1 MMFQTTHSFCPCF
14 LFFWSSSSCALITE
28 YITECL
34 VFSRVV
40 LLLLLL
46 MMVGLSGFP
55 LLRLS
60 FSPSR
65 AGQWLA
71 AAAAVVAVPSHVSKI
86 LLATASSEVSPFLSP
101 CRSPISTVDCGVY
114 APKVS
119 LGMATK
125 RAQRQ
130 RGERNDHLTN
140 RLDIIMLYYY
150 FVPVKIRQEE
160 EEVVVLCFFSHR
172 PRL

>member
-1 MMFQTTHSFCPCF
+1 MR
-14 LFFWSSSSCALITE
+14 WAVAL
-28 YITECL
+28 
-34 VFSRVV
+34 SD
-40 LLLLLL
+40 
-46 MMVGLSGFP
+46 
-55 LLRLS
+55 
-60 FSPSR
+60 
-65 AGQWLA
+65 
-71 AAAAVVAVPSHVSKI
+71 AAVIPSHVSKI

-130 RGERNDHLTN
+130 RGERNEHLTN

-160 EEVVVLCFFSHR
+160 EEVVVLCFYSHR